1 MSLPMTPNTTCDIY
15 RGSRSP
21 PAAPDVAGVKCFLKG
36 SNRHSINTLY
46 HTHVLYVEVT
56 VDIRDGYGQSAPG
69 QNIGS
74 SSAADT
80 LYIPD
85 KNSVTTYTV
94 AEVRRIGRGTAVD
107 HKRVYLIRTK
117 VVWPSNDL

>member
-15 RGSRSP
+15 RSSRAP

-46 HTHVLYVEVT
+46 HTHVLYVDVS
-56 VDIRDGYGQSAPG
+56 VDIRDGWGAGAPG
-69 QNIGS
+69 QNVG
-74 SSAADT
+74 ATADT
-80 LYIPD
+80 LYIPNQ
-85 KNSVTTYTV
+85 NSATTYSV

-117 VVWPSNDL
+117 VTWPSNDL